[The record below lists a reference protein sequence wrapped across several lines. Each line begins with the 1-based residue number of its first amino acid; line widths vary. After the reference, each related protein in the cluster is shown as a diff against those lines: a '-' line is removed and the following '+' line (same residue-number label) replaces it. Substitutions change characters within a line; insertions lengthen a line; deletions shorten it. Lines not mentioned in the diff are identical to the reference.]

1 MTFPALSIAGMIF
14 SVVISLGLPI
24 ALLILVRKKKKG
36 AFLAA
41 GIGAA
46 GFVVFTMLLEPLLHN
61 VVLGNVPAI
70 KNNAALLVLYVCL
83 TVGVFEE
90 TARLLGLI
98 IVKRWHEKRKLPFS
112 SGLMFGVGHGG
123 AESIFAVGLTA
134 LTNLMVAI
142 NLNTQGLGALTA
154 GMTEEQ
160 VAGAT
165 EQLSA
170 MVSAPSSAYF
180 LMGVERITAIFFHI
194 ALSVLIW
201 MVVTKRLHWIW
212 YPAAILLHAVGN
224 VPVRLY
230 AGGILTSLW
239 LVDLLTAL
247 VTGAIIVLVWLLYR
261 DCKRKRALAKQKRLE
276 EEQTGERE
284 KPRDGEGEPS
294 SPMKDK
300 AFLDG
305 EL

>member
-180 LMGVERITAIFFHI
+180 LMGVERITAIFSI
-194 ALSVLIW
+194 
-201 MVVTKRLHWIW
+201 
-212 YPAAILLHAVGN
+212 
-224 VPVRLY
+224 
-230 AGGILTSLW
+230 
-239 LVDLLTAL
+239 
-247 VTGAIIVLVWLLYR
+247 
-261 DCKRKRALAKQKRLE
+261 
-276 EEQTGERE
+276 
-284 KPRDGEGEPS
+284 
-294 SPMKDK
+294 SPCP
-300 AFLDG
+300 F
-305 EL
+305 

>member
-1 MTFPALSIAGMIF
+1 
-14 SVVISLGLPI
+14 
-24 ALLILVRKKKKG
+24 
-36 AFLAA
+36 
-41 GIGAA
+41 
-46 GFVVFTMLLEPLLHN
+46 
-61 VVLGNVPAI
+61 
-70 KNNAALLVLYVCL
+70 
-83 TVGVFEE
+83 
-90 TARLLGLI
+90 
-98 IVKRWHEKRKLPFS
+98 
-112 SGLMFGVGHGG
+112 
-123 AESIFAVGLTA
+123 
-134 LTNLMVAI
+134 
-142 NLNTQGLGALTA
+142 
-154 GMTEEQ
+154 
-160 VAGAT
+160 
-165 EQLSA
+165 
-170 MVSAPSSAYF
+170 
-180 LMGVERITAIFFHI
+180 
-194 ALSVLIW
+194 